1 MSVDESRSG
10 SREQWGGGTARPAAT
25 QAQTEA
31 AQDPVPVFEAT
42 VGSLGCCGQSGQ
54 TQPAQPG
61 VRVGRAGSGNCDE
74 TKLGEL
80 RPE

>member
-10 SREQWGGGTARPAAT
+10 SREQWGGGTARVAAT

-54 TQPAQPG
+54 TQAQPG
-61 VRVGRAGSGNCDE
+61 VRVGRAGTGNCDE